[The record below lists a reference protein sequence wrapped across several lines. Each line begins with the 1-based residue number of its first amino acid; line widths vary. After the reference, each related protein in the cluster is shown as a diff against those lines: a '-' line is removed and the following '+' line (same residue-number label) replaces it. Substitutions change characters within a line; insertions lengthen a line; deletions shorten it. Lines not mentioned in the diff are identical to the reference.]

1 MKQHNWY
8 STFLLFFVCLLF
20 FSYQNHFDNPFFFD
34 DEHTIVNNNAIRE
47 VNVKKFFTDGTTF
60 STLPSN
66 QSYRPG
72 LTTLNALDVYWGGE
86 NFPIA
91 KQFHK
96 TSFIIFVVM
105 IILVY
110 FFFLEIF
117 IIVHPHKWN
126 SLFALFA
133 TFFFA
138 LHTTNAETI
147 NYIIARSDLVST
159 MMIILSFIFYM
170 YKTRWRKYYIYILPM
185 IIGFTFKEPALMFIP
200 LLFLYKFIIEYKE
213 GFSWDWKKYK
223 FILPAIVA
231 GIGLLLFY
239 IKMTPT
245 TWSPGGTGR
254 IDYFFTQFY
263 VQLLY
268 LRNFILPTHLSAD
281 TDVMIIES
289 IFDYRIII
297 GFLSLIFLLFI
308 AYRCYKTRQ
317 LRPVTFG
324 ILWYYVALLPTSS
337 FIPFA
342 EVMNDHRT
350 FFPFIGLVLASVSG
364 ISYFILK
371 YEEKLV
377 SSRNTLVA
385 LCTVIVILLTSHAYG
400 VIKRNEVWD
409 THEKLWYDV
418 TIKSPKNARGLMNYG
433 LSQMA
438 KGNYIVAEDYFNRAL
453 KLSPNYSLIH
463 VNLGIL
469 KNATGRGD
477 GSEYHFAEALRL
489 DKFNPECYYYYAEW
503 LFKKYRYEEATH
515 LTDEGLKLS
524 PGHYQLQKLK
534 EQLIKV
540 FKENQ
545 GAIKLSA
552 EELLNMSLQLYQNGN
567 YEGCIQMAEKAL
579 EVNPNYA
586 EAYNNIC
593 AAQNQLGNFE
603 ESVKAADKGL
613 AINPEYDL
621 LINNRAT
628 SLKNEKIK

>member
-86 NFPIA
+86 SFPIA

-96 TSFIIFVVM
+96 TIFIIFVFMV
-105 IILVY
+105 ILIY

-117 IIVHPHKWN
+117 IIVYPHKWN
-126 SLFALFA
+126 SLFALLA
-133 TFFFA
+133 TSLFA
-138 LHTTNAETI
+138 LHTSNAETI

-159 MMIILSFIFYM
+159 AMIILSFVFYM

-185 IIGFTFKEPALMFIP
+185 IVGFTFKEPALMFIP

-213 GFSWDWKKYK
+213 GFTLEWKKYR
-223 FILPAIVA
+223 FIAPTILA
-231 GIGLLLFY
+231 GIGLLIFY
-239 IKMTPT
+239 AKMIPDSWT
-245 TWSPGGTGR
+245 PGGMNRGE
-254 IDYFFTQFY
+254 YFMTQFY
-263 VQLLY
+263 IQLLY
-268 LRNFILPTHLSAD
+268 IKNFFFPTHLTAD
-281 TDVMIIES
+281 TDLTLISDFFDGRIIFGLMS
-289 IFDYRIII
+289 IFIM
-297 GFLSLIFLLFI
+297 LFI
-308 AYRCYKTRQ
+308 AYRCYKIRQ

-324 ILWYYVALLPTSS
+324 ILWFYIALLPTSS

-350 FFPFIGLVLASVSG
+350 FFPYIGLVLASVSL
-364 ISYFILK
+364 ISYYVIK
-371 YEEKLV
+371 YEEKIIAKQ
-377 SSRNTLVA
+377 RNL
-385 LCTVIVILLTSHAYG
+385 ILLCSLFVIILTAHAFG

-418 TIKSPKNARGLMNYG
+418 TIKSPNNSRGLMNYG

-438 KGNYIVAEDYFNRAL
+438 KGNYAVAEDYFNRAL
-453 KLSPNYSLIH
+453 RLSPNYSLIH

-469 KNATGRGD
+469 KNATGRSD
-477 GSEYHFAEALRL
+477 ASEYHFVQAVQL
-489 DKFNPECYYYYAEW
+489 DQFNPECYYYYADW
-503 LFKKYRYEEATH
+503 LFKKYRYEEAIQMAH
-515 LTDEGLKLS
+515 DGLKIS

-534 EQLIKV
+534 EQLLVV

-545 GAIKLSA
+545 GAIKLTA
-552 EELLNMSLQLYQNGN
+552 EDLLNMSLQMYQNGN

-579 EVNPNYA
+579 EVNPKYA
-586 EAYNNIC
+586 EAYNNIS
-593 AAQNQLGNFE
+593 AAHNQLENFE

-613 AINPEYDL
+613 AIRPDYEL
-621 LINNRAT
+621 LINNRAA
-628 SLKNEKIK
+628 SLRKEKIK